1 MINSLYSKQE
11 LIADKLTEEV
21 AHDLARKHNIVFC
34 GMGGSVHKD
43 VEKIGVSFNCY
54 RQLSITEARQLL
66 ISCADDY
73 LQKINHSLE
82 LRPYLHV
89 YPFTVNELELR
100 IFISDDNE
108 SKKNLG
114 DLVAVSVVYGNVRYK
129 KWKTE
134 YTMETVLEESFEEAA
149 RIVRE
154 GK

>member
-1 MINSLYSKQE
+1 M
-11 LIADKLTEEV
+11 
-21 AHDLARKHNIVFC
+21 
-34 GMGGSVHKD
+34 HKD